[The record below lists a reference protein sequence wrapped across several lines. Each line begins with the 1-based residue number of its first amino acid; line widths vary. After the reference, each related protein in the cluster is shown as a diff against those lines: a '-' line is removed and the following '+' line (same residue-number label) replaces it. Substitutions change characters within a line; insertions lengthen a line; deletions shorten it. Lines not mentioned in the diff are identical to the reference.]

1 MRSKKEKNIMS
12 DTFEKNKVEGGT
24 LYLVATPIGNLSDIS
39 ARALKVLSEVDAIAA
54 EDTRNSAKLLT
65 YFGIQKPL
73 VSYHEHNKAQRG
85 AQIVSELK
93 AGKSYALVTDAGT
106 PAISDPGADLVALC
120 ALEGV
125 PVTSIPGACAAICA
139 LTLSALP
146 TDRFCFEGFL
156 PTKNSERKER
166 LSLLQGEI
174 RTVIFHEAPHKLR
187 GTLDDLA
194 AYFGKER
201 RIALC
206 REMTKLNEEIFR
218 TTIGGAIEHYSAT
231 EPRGEYVL
239 VMEGATSAAEGNF
252 WKDMTVVQHVE
263 HYMASGMDKNTAIK
277 TAAHDRGVAKN
288 VVYQEFIK
296 S

>member
-1 MRSKKEKNIMS
+1 MRPKKEKNIMS

-39 ARALKVLSEVDAIAA
+39 ARALKVLSEVDAVAA

-120 ALEGV
+120 ANEGV

-146 TDRFCFEGFL
+146 TEKFCFEGFL

-166 LSLLQGEI
+166 LSLLQGET

-206 REMTKLNEEIFR
+206 REMTKLNEDVMR
-218 TTIGGAIEHYSAT
+218 TTLGGAVEYYEKN

-239 VMEGATSAAEGNF
+239 VVEGGTSEKKNAF
-252 WKDMTVVQHVE
+252 WKDMSIPEHVE
-263 HYMASGMDKNTAIK
+263 YYISLGESKMDAIK
-277 TAAHDRGVAKN
+277 KAAKDRGVPKN
-288 VVYQEFIK
+288 DVYREMV
-296 S
+296 